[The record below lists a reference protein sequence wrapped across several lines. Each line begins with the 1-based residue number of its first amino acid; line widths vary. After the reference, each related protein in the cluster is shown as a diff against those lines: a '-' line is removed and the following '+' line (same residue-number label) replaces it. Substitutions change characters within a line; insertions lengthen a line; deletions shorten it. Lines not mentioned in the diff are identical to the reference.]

1 MSLSKTV
8 ILTSASLLLTFNVAA
23 TAGGDPEA
31 GQKKASACL
40 GCHSGPA
47 APPIK
52 GKPEADLLKALHAY
66 KKGERKNATM
76 EAMTKGLSDQD
87 MENLAAFFAKQ
98 SP

>member
-1 MSLSKTV
+1 MAKTV
-8 ILTSASLLLTFNVAA
+8 IVTTAFLLLASTGAA
-23 TAGGDPEA
+23 AAGGDPEA

-87 MENLAAFFAKQ
+87 MANLAAFFAKQ
-98 SP
+98 SQ